1 VSLQGT
7 LDTLSLPELCELLSG
22 TNKTGALHVRAEAGQ
37 GVLWFTGGKVC
48 GGEAGGQTGPPP
60 PGAGGDL
67 LERLHDVCFE
77 LFRFTEGSFEFEP
90 DRRPSWSADRGVE
103 VPGLLA
109 ETDRRMAEWREIIAV
124 IPSIEAR
131 PRLVP
136 EPPSANSGTSGPI
149 TLDAAQW
156 RVVTGID
163 GRRRVSALIRVLDG
177 GEFTVCKVLRSLVQ
191 AGLVEIDADPS
202 AASGAGDTAAST
214 APAAAGAGAGGGRPS
229 AEKAAESRSDPT
241 SDTPTPARSG
251 RGQPRPEPDG
261 DPVSVDD
268 ADEGAD
274 PDPLADGL
282 DRGAVVALLASARSK

>member
-7 LDTLSLPELCELLSG
+7 LDTLSLPELCELLAG
-22 TNKTGALHVRAEAGQ
+22 TKKTGALHLRAETGS
-37 GVLWFTGGKVC
+37 GVLWFADGKVC
-48 GGEAGGQTGPPP
+48 AGEAGGQTGPPP
-60 PGAGGDL
+60 SGAGGDVL
-67 LERLHDVCFE
+67 DRLHDVCFE
-77 LFRFTEGSFEFEP
+77 LFRYTEGSFEFEA
-90 DRRPSWSADRGVE
+90 DRRPSWPAERAVDVA
-103 VPGLLA
+103 GLLA

-136 EPPSANSGTSGPI
+136 EPPAGGPI

-191 AGLVEIDADPS
+191 AGLVEIEAAD
-202 AASGAGDTAAST
+202 
-214 APAAAGAGAGGGRPS
+214 PAAADADRQAPGRPG
-229 AEKAAESRSDPT
+229 KADRSHNP
-241 SDTPTPARSG
+241 S
-251 RGQPRPEPDG
+251 QPEPQVLDVAPAG
-261 DPVSVDD
+261 D
-268 ADEGAD
+268 EE

-282 DRGAVVALLASARSK
+282 DRGAVVALLANARSK

>member
-1 VSLQGT
+1 MSLQGT

-22 TNKTGALHVRAEAGQ
+22 TNKTGALHVRAETGQ

-48 GGEAGGQTGPPP
+48 AGEAGGQTGPPP
-60 PGAGGDL
+60 GVGGEL
-67 LERLHDVCFE
+67 LERLNDVCFE

-90 DRRPSWSADRGVE
+90 ERRPSWPADRGVE
-103 VPGLLA
+103 VAGLLA

-136 EPPSANSGTSGPI
+136 EPPGGGPL

-202 AASGAGDTAAST
+202 AASGAGDNAGVAAPAGAGTGNGSGT
-214 APAAAGAGAGGGRPS
+214 GGRSPAEAAAGSR
-229 AEKAAESRSDPT
+229 AASDPA
-241 SDTPTPARSG
+241 PPARAG
-251 RGQPRPEPDG
+251 RGQARSEPERE
-261 DPVSVDD
+261 PVSVE
-268 ADEGAD
+268 ADAD
-274 PDPLADGL
+274 PDPMADGL

>member
-22 TNKTGALHVRAEAGQ
+22 TNKTGALHVRSESGQ
-37 GVLWFTGGKVC
+37 GVLWFTGGQVC

-67 LERLHDVCFE
+67 LDRLHDVCFE
-77 LFRFTEGSFEFEP
+77 LFRYTEGSFEFEA
-90 DRRPSWSADRGVE
+90 DRRPSWPAERSVDVN
-103 VPGLLA
+103 GLLN
-109 ETDRRMAEWREIIAV
+109 ETERRMAEWREIIAV

-136 EPPSANSGTSGPI
+136 EPPASGPI

-177 GEFTVCKVLRSLVQ
+177 GEFTVCKILRSLVQ
-191 AGLVEIDADPS
+191 AGLVEIDAAD
-202 AASGAGDTAAST
+202 AAPLTAAGDTAGQ
-214 APAAAGAGAGGGRPS
+214 AAAVSSSGESDGEAPS
-229 AEKAAESRSDPT
+229 SSK
-241 SDTPTPARSG
+241 SG
-251 RGQPRPEPDG
+251 RDRGRPEPEVESE
-261 DPVSVDD
+261 PVVYETITPGAVDED
-268 ADEGAD
+268 A
-274 PDPLADGL
+274 DPLADGL
-282 DRGAVVALLASARSK
+282 DRGAVVALLTSARTK

>member
-37 GVLWFTGGKVC
+37 GVLWFAGGKVC
-48 GGEAGGQTGPPP
+48 AGEAGGQTGPPP
-60 PGAGGDL
+60 PGAAGDL
-67 LERLHDVCFE
+67 VERLHDVCFE
-77 LFRFTEGSFEFEP
+77 LFRYTEGSFEFEP
-90 DRRPSWSADRGVE
+90 ERRPSWPADRTLDVT
-103 VPGLLA
+103 GLLA

-136 EPPSANSGTSGPI
+136 EPPGANSGTSGPI
-149 TLDAAQW
+149 TLDATQW

-177 GEFTVCKVLRSLVQ
+177 GEFTICKILRSLVQ
-191 AGLVEIDADPS
+191 AGLVEIDAADSATPAATADGPGATAGREQPADSPDRDARPS
-202 AASGAGDTAAST
+202 PKAAGRERRADADAET
-214 APAAAGAGAGGGRPS
+214 APVGEAGTEA
-229 AEKAAESRSDPT
+229 
-241 SDTPTPARSG
+241 
-251 RGQPRPEPDG
+251 DG
-261 DPVSVDD
+261 SS
-268 ADEGAD
+268 
-274 PDPLADGL
+274 DPLADGL

>member
-22 TNKTGALHVRAEAGQ
+22 TNKTGALHVRAETGQ

-48 GGEAGGQTGPPP
+48 AGEAGGQTGPPP
-60 PGAGGDL
+60 GVGGEL
-67 LERLHDVCFE
+67 LERLNDVCFE
-77 LFRFTEGSFEFEP
+77 LFRITDGSFEFEP
-90 DRRPSWSADRGVE
+90 ERRPSWPADRGVE
-103 VPGLLA
+103 VAGLLA

-136 EPPSANSGTSGPI
+136 EPPAGGPI

-202 AASGAGDTAAST
+202 ASSGTGDNAAASGAPS
-214 APAAAGAGAGGGRPS
+214 GAGAGSGGRPS
-229 AEKAAESRSDPT
+229 AEAVPGSGPVAGSDPA
-241 SDTPTPARSG
+241 PAGRAG
-251 RGQPRPEPDG
+251 RGHTRSEPDRE
-261 DPVSVDD
+261 PVSVAD
-268 ADEGAD
+268 ADPAPD
-274 PDPLADGL
+274 PDPMADGL